1 MSDIFRIDTSD
12 GIKLTGG
19 VQQEGICTTTDSR
32 DVRTRTELESGAQNA
47 GGNDSSPNGGISEVY
62 VSGCLTGSGTEA
74 NPVSIVID
82 PTGGISCGPN
92 GLLVTNLVVVTGVTA
107 SSVVTSGCL
116 TGSGT
121 PSNPITV
128 LLNPTG
134 GLQCTV
140 GGIALQTSY
149 LTSIVSSG
157 CLTGSGTTA
166 SPVVLAVNPTGGIH
180 CTAAGIALQQTYLT
194 QAITSGCIGGVGTAG
209 SPIVL
214 SINPTGGLQCT
225 PGGLATQL
233 SVSGCLSGVG
243 SATSPF
249 TVLLN
254 PTGGLHCTPNGV
266 AINATIASSVV
277 VSGCLSGSGTVSS
290 PVLILL
296 NPTGGLQCTANGL
309 AISQSL
315 LSSTGGICTA
325 WSYESGTAP
334 LSPTQPT
341 TPLTN
346 LSSGNVQVEVYN
358 NLIRFWFYNGSSFVL
373 DKEFSGGGSGTGT
386 PASPV
391 NSVQF
396 NNAGSFGGSSNFIWD
411 GSTLSVTGNVTAKN
425 VANLVYTIVDG
436 TGVDINP
443 SNGGFQV
450 WTLGSGRVP
459 TANSFAQGQS
469 VTLLL
474 DDGSGYNVDWTTIGV
489 NWLGGTAPVLATSGY
504 TVVDLFK
511 IGSTVYGLSTTSGT
525 TGTGTPA
532 SPVNSIQYNSAGA
545 FAGSSGLMFDGTN
558 LSVTGVITTKN
569 VTTVV
574 HTITDGTGVNI
585 NPASGSLQLWTLGA
599 TRTPSASSF
608 DHGQAVTL
616 MISGAGNTVN
626 WSTINPVWVDG
637 ANPYLP
643 ATGFGIVELWKVG
656 STIYGAS
663 LASGVASAGGGT
675 PASPVNSVQ
684 FNSAGSFGG
693 SSNLL
698 WTGSELSVTGVVSTK
713 NVNSTVYTITD
724 GTGVDID
731 PDNGGIQVWVLTS
744 GRTPTASSFDQGQS
758 VTLMIDD
765 GSGYTVNWGTIGVN
779 WLAGSAPT
787 LATSGYTVV
796 ELWKVGSTIYG
807 ASSVDVASSS
817 GSSPGGSDTQ
827 VQFNNAGSFGG
838 AAGLTWNGT
847 GVTISGASL
856 TASSPALTLA
866 QTWNSGT
873 VAFTGVLVNINDTSS
888 SSSSK
893 LLDFKANGTSVAA
906 VIKHGLFTGAGL
918 HGNSSVSMYAG
929 TGGGGFGS
937 AIFTVN
943 SSNIAI
949 LEFGSLQFVD
959 TILTREATH
968 VLAQRNGT
976 NSQGFRLYNNYISA
990 GVYER
995 GVMDW
1000 IGSPGVLQIGTQH
1013 AGSGVPRGLQL
1024 ITSGTPRIDIQ
1035 AGGAIQFYG
1044 AYTFPSTN
1052 GSSGQ
1057 VLTTNGAGTL
1067 AWGNVSGAATS
1078 DYFTGETNDGNSG
1091 SSITINFGTKAN
1103 HKLTLTNNCTLTFTA
1118 PADARET
1125 KIRFVQG
1132 GVGGYSITLPSGTLG
1147 DTPVLPTG
1155 VGAQSVVRFYY
1166 DGDGVWHV

>member
-19 VQQEGICTTTDSR
+19 VQQEGICTSVDTR

-134 GLQCTV
+134 GIQCTADGLAV
-140 GGIALQTSY
+140 QFPVPTGLNNVSTSGSCLSGNGTAGSPLTLVINPTGKLHCTAAGIALQETYLTQAITSGCITGIGTAGSPIILSINATGGLHCTPGGLAIQSTY
-149 LTSIVSSG
+149 LTSVTPTGCLSGSGTLASPLAIRLSATGGLNCVSDGLALQNIFSSIVSSGCLFGSGTLASPVILSINPTGGLHCTPNGLAINATIASSIVTSGCLSGSGTLASPAVVVLNPTGGIQCTAGGLALQNTYLTSVVSSG

-194 QAITSGCIGGVGTAG
+194 QAITSGCIGGIGTAG

-225 PGGLATQL
+225 PGGLAISSSAIST
-233 SVSGCLSGVG
+233 VVTSGCV
-243 SATSPF
+243 
-249 TVLLN
+249 
-254 PTGGLHCTPNGV
+254 
-266 AINATIASSVV
+266 
-277 VSGCLSGSGTVSS
+277 SGSGTSLS
-290 PVLILL
+290 PIVLFV

-532 SPVNSIQYNSAGA
+532 SPVNSIQYNSAG
-545 FAGSSGLMFDGTN
+545 
-558 LSVTGVITTKN
+558 
-569 VTTVV
+569 
-574 HTITDGTGVNI
+574 
-585 NPASGSLQLWTLGA
+585 
-599 TRTPSASSF
+599 
-608 DHGQAVTL
+608 
-616 MISGAGNTVN
+616 
-626 WSTINPVWVDG
+626 
-637 ANPYLP
+637 
-643 ATGFGIVELWKVG
+643 
-656 STIYGAS
+656 
-663 LASGVASAGGGT
+663 
-675 PASPVNSVQ
+675 
-684 FNSAGSFGG
+684 SFGG

-807 ASSVDVASSS
+807 ASSVDVA
-817 GSSPGGSDTQ
+817 
-827 VQFNNAGSFGG
+827 
-838 AAGLTWNGT
+838 
-847 GVTISGASL
+847 AS
-856 TASSPALTLA
+856 
-866 QTWNSGT
+866 
-873 VAFTGVLVNINDTSS
+873 
-888 SSSSK
+888 
-893 LLDFKANGTSVAA
+893 
-906 VIKHGLFTGAGL
+906 
-918 HGNSSVSMYAG
+918 
-929 TGGGGFGS
+929 
-937 AIFTVN
+937 
-943 SSNIAI
+943 
-949 LEFGSLQFVD
+949 
-959 TILTREATH
+959 
-968 VLAQRNGT
+968 
-976 NSQGFRLYNNYISA
+976 
-990 GVYER
+990 
-995 GVMDW
+995 
-1000 IGSPGVLQIGTQH
+1000 
-1013 AGSGVPRGLQL
+1013 
-1024 ITSGTPRIDIQ
+1024 
-1035 AGGAIQFYG
+1035 
-1044 AYTFPSTN
+1044 
-1052 GSSGQ
+1052 
-1057 VLTTNGAGTL
+1057 
-1067 AWGNVSGAATS
+1067 TS